1 MKLKIAMCQFPI
13 DRDIRRNLGY
23 VERQMVEAQRRGAHV
38 AHFPECALSGYP
50 GVEFKSFDGFDWD
63 LLAEST
69 LKIMALARRLRVWV
83 ILGSSHRLSGGHKPH
98 NSLYV
103 IDDRGGLVDRYDKR
117 FCTGDRSGKSGDL
130 AHFSPGDHFVTFR
143 IRGVK
148 CGLIICHDFRYDELY
163 REYKRLG
170 VQLMFHSYHN
180 GHTSK
185 SRLRRAGNI
194 WGVIVPPTMQAYA
207 ANNYLWISAN
217 NTTARESS
225 WPSFFVRPDGVI
237 TGRLANH
244 RPGILITTVDTRA
257 KLYDASEA
265 WRDRAMR
272 SVYHSGTLVRDKRSS
287 LRTAL

>member
-103 IDDRGGLVDRYDKR
+103 IDDRGVLVDRYDKR

-265 WRDRAMR
+265 WR
-272 SVYHSGTLVRDKRSS
+272 SEEHT
-287 LRTAL
+287 